1 MNDPAYKNLRL
12 SDFPVLTDVPA
23 TEDTIRIIMHAERAF
38 NWMLESA
45 AVLGHAPLE
54 VKLWVCDRPGEQG
67 RLLMKAVAAVEGDA
81 ETIKRF
87 YETKKQT
94 QRPDA
99 D

>member
-1 MNDPAYKNLRL
+1 MTAPIYNNLRL
-12 SDFPVLTDVPA
+12 SDFPVPTDVPA

-45 AVLGHAPLE
+45 AELGHTPVE
-54 VKLWVCDRPGEQG
+54 VKLWVIDRPGEQR
-67 RLLMKAVAAVEGDA
+67 RLLVKAVAAAEGDA

-87 YETKKQT
+87 YETKKQK
-94 QRPDA
+94 QDDA